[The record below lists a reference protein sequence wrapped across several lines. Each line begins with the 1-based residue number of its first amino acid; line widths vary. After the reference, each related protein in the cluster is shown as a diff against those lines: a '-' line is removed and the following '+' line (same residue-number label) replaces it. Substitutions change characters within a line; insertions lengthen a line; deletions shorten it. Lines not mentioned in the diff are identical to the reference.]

1 MAKQTVKQDQ
11 TDLGNEVLLLSEIQ
25 REWAD
30 ILSKQQQSQVYDKE
44 RLKSLKSQY
53 GTYDKLADRVRE
65 ITDKF
70 IDLNDEITQ
79 HNESIKDSIESYD
92 DMDDALISIGS
103 RMGKNS
109 AVYEGINQKILKSKE
124 ALGQISSILQGQGQL
139 TIRQEEN
146 VMNAAAAYKGFVV
159 DIADASRKIN
169 QGNISQEEYNQ
180 LVKSSYENLTGM
192 VDLID
197 DSTEAGQHLKSQFEA
212 LTQESESFYNASMK
226 SLGAIQSLDEVM
238 GSFSGIPALSE
249 LNTLIKT
256 NTKDTLAF
264 KAAVFALGAALGA
277 AAFEYFGAPIT
288 AAMERDKQIAQARID
303 SEADIAKIRKDAE
316 SIPAQISQERDEARI
331 ESEGQIARMRHDAD
345 FISLRVANEFSA
357 EMQSGAAAFER
368 AAKTALFGKG
378 IGSVGYGA
386 AQLNLIGV
394 GADTIASAME
404 TTSTAMGKMPSAKL
418 AADMAVMAE
427 RTGASVDE
435 IVSINEMFQRID
447 GTSESTAM
455 NLSEGLRNMAEQAN
469 IGLGGLMREI
479 ADASKD
485 ALSYQIKSGPALAK
499 QVAYAQSLGVN
510 FGDIAKAG
518 KSMVMNYSDSIK
530 KEMQLS
536 AMLGKNVDLS
546 EVRAKFASGDTAG
559 ALSSLQAQGL
569 DPAQM
574 DMFAQEALSEALG
587 GLDLNTL
594 SKISQ
599 NTGKNVALT
608 AADAKAGNQEFISR
622 TQAAEVALNTK
633 QAVISSNSAII
644 DEKLS
649 QKIADSYMDSDEYR
663 ELKMNQ
669 SKLSENS
676 SLLAT
681 NMEIAW
687 KSAKAFTDQMV
698 KSSQL
703 DFTSGLK
710 QAAVQGTA
718 TILGGVAATLIS
730 NKVTGAGG
738 GGLLSMFGRGGA
750 NAPGGP
756 SGGSSTLG
764 APAGVGG
771 NSMIPGGASAGMGG
785 GAVVES
791 IAEQVQAVEAPLEKA
806 MSLGDKLK
814 DFGKGLGSFLASVGK
829 GIGDAIGGILQG
841 VGKGLAALGTPQ
853 VLLGVGAMI
862 GLGASLW
869 VAGKG
874 LQQFQGLEWET
885 IGMAFTTLLGL
896 GAVGALLGTV
906 SPFII
911 AGAVAITAMSVAFA
925 AFGLASGVAIPNL
938 MQFQSLNAGAL
949 TSVGGGLVKLA
960 KGLGAFGAGAVMAAI
975 GKFFGGG
982 TFDELKDI
990 SGYANPIQI
999 TADAVQSLAN
1009 AFGALSGINTKAL
1022 NDVPWGKMGDFAS
1035 EGGKFV
1041 LASSGGGSFALSKD
1055 TTDNIKKMA
1064 TNTDAMV
1071 KLNNTMVK
1079 LLKEGFFGTSETTSQ
1094 LKLYIDG
1101 KDVKQSLKR
1110 YTDNT
1115 KGGKKSE

>member
-11 TDLGNEVLLLSEIQ
+11 ADLSNEVLLLSEIQ

-65 ITDKF
+65 ITDTF
-70 IDLNDEITQ
+70 ITLNEEVDD
-79 HNESIKDSIESYD
+79 HNKSIKDSIESYD
-92 DMDDALISIGS
+92 DMDDALTSIGS

-139 TIRQEEN
+139 TIRQEQN
-146 VMNAAAAYKGFVV
+146 VMNAAEAYKGFVV

-226 SLGAIQSLDEVM
+226 SLGAMQSLDEVM

-249 LNTLIKT
+249 LNSLIKT

-264 KAAVFALGAALGA
+264 KAAVFALGAALGN

-331 ESEGQIARMRHDAD
+331 ESEGQIARMQYETA
-345 FISLRVANEFSA
+345 FIAQRVANDFNA

-404 TTSTAMGKMPSAKL
+404 TTSTTMGRMPSAKL

-594 SKISQ
+594 SKLSQ

-649 QKIADSYMDSDEYR
+649 QKIADSYMASGAYKT
-663 ELKMNQ
+663 LKENQ
-669 SKLSENS
+669 SNLAIQS

-681 NMEIAW
+681 NMDIAW
-687 KSAKAFTDQMV
+687 RKTKAFTDQLV

-750 NAPGGP
+750 NAPVGP

-785 GAVVES
+785 GALGGLGGALKGIAEGLSSFVGLPLVGLAAITIALKVLEPVIASLVPLMVKMAGVIGEVLVKALEMAGPIITSIFDGIGTVIKSIGTS
-791 IAEQVQAVEAPLEKA
+791 IATVITSIATSIGQFAIMDAGNLSNVAW
-806 MSLGDKLK
+806 
-814 DFGKGLGSFLASVGK
+814 SVGK
-829 GIGDAIGGILQG
+829 
-841 VGKGLAALGTPQ
+841 LALA
-853 VLLGVGAMI
+853 
-862 GLGASLW
+862 
-869 VAGKG
+869 VAG
-874 LQQFQGLEWET
+874 
-885 IGMAFTTLLGL
+885 
-896 GAVGALLGTV
+896 
-906 SPFII
+906 
-911 AGAVAITAMSVAFA
+911 
-925 AFGLASGVAIPNL
+925 
-938 MQFQSLNAGAL
+938 
-949 TSVGGGLVKLA
+949 
-960 KGLGAFGAGAVMAAI
+960 FGAGNVVAAI

-1064 TNTDAMV
+1064 TNTEAMV

>member
-11 TDLGNEVLLLSEIQ
+11 SALGEEALLLSKIQ
-25 REWAD
+25 KEWAE
-30 ILSKQQQSQVYDKE
+30 ILSKQQQSQVYDRE
-44 RLKSLKSQY
+44 RLKSLNSQY
-53 GTYDKLADRVRE
+53 GTYDKLADRINE
-65 ITDKF
+65 ITDTF
-70 IDLNDEITQ
+70 INLNEEVDE
-79 HNESIKDSIESYD
+79 HNKSIKDSIERYD
-92 DMDDALISIGS
+92 DMDDALTSIGS

-197 DSTEAGQHLKSQFEA
+197 DSTEAGQHLKLQFEA
-212 LTQESESFYNASMK
+212 LVQESESFYNASMK
-226 SLGAIQSLDEVM
+226 SLGAMQSLDEVM

-288 AAMERDKQIAQARID
+288 AAMEQDKQRAQNRID
-303 SEADIAKIRKDAE
+303 TESAIGKIAVDSQ
-316 SIPAQISQERDEARI
+316 SIPAQIEQERLEARLD
-331 ESEGQIARMRHDAD
+331 SEGEIARMQYETA
-345 FISLRVANEFSA
+345 FIAQRVANEFSA

-378 IGSVGYGA
+378 IGSVGYGS

-447 GTSESTAM
+447 GVSESTAM

-499 QVAYAQSLGVN
+499 QVAYAQSLGVS
-510 FGDIAKAG
+510 FGDIARAG
-518 KSMVMNYSDSIK
+518 KTMVMNYQDSIK
-530 KEMQLS
+530 QEMQLS

-546 EVRAKFASGDTAG
+546 EVRAKFASGDTQG
-559 ALSSLQAQGL
+559 ALQSLQAQGL
-569 DPAQM
+569 NPAQM
-574 DMFAQEALSEALG
+574 DMFAQEALSQALG

-622 TQAAEVALNTK
+622 TQAAEVALNSR
-633 QAVISSNSAII
+633 QAVISAKAAMI
-644 DEKLS
+644 DAALS
-649 QKIADSYMDSDEYR
+649 QKIADSYMASGEYKT
-663 ELKMNQ
+663 LKENQ
-669 SKLSENS
+669 
-676 SLLAT
+676 
-681 NMEIAW
+681 
-687 KSAKAFTDQMV
+687 AKAATQAEILAGAMNDAWIKSKAFAKQMV
-698 KSSQL
+698 ESSKL

-730 NKVTGAGG
+730 NRVTGTGG

-750 NAPGGP
+750 TTGALPT
-756 SGGSSTLG
+756 GGSSTLG

-771 NSMIPGGASAGMGG
+771 NSTIPSGASTGMGG
-785 GAVVES
+785 TAGGFGGA
-791 IAEQVQAVEAPLEKA
+791 
-806 MSLGDKLK
+806 
-814 DFGKGLGSFLASVGK
+814 
-829 GIGDAIGGILQG
+829 LQG
-841 VGKGLAALGTPQ
+841 IAQGLKAFASPQVLVGLAAITIALK
-853 VLLGVGAMI
+853 VLEPVI
-862 GLGASLW
+862 ASLVPLMVKISDVIGRVLVKALEMAGPIITSIFNGIGNIIKSVGTSIATIISSIATSISKFAGLSAGNLSA
-869 VAGKG
+869 VAGG
-874 LQQFQGLEWET
+874 
-885 IGMAFTTLLGL
+885 ITLLA
-896 GAVGALLGTV
+896 GAVGA
-906 SPFII
+906 
-911 AGAVAITAMSVAFA
+911 
-925 AFGLASGVAIPNL
+925 FG
-938 MQFQSLNAGAL
+938 
-949 TSVGGGLVKLA
+949 VGNV
-960 KGLGAFGAGAVMAAI
+960 VAAI
-975 GKFFGGG
+975 GGFFGKDI
-982 TFDELKDI
+982 FAKIKDI
-990 SGYANPIQI
+990 SNYSNPIQI
-999 TADAVQSLAN
+999 TANAVWSLAK
-1009 AFGALSGINTKAL
+1009 AFDALSGIDTTVLKRI
-1022 NDVPWGKMGDFAS
+1022 PWSDMEDFAS

-1055 TTDNIKKMA
+1055 ATDNIKKMA
-1064 TNTDAMV
+1064 TNTEAMV
-1071 KLNNTMVK
+1071 KLNNTMAK
-1079 LLKEGFFGTSETTSQ
+1079 LLKEGFFGASETTSK

-1101 KDVKQSLKR
+1101 KDVNTSLKR
-1110 YTDNT
+1110 YTDSN
-1115 KGGKKSE
+1115 KGRTPKEG

>member
-79 HNESIKDSIESYD
+79 HNEYIKDSIESYD

-139 TIRQEEN
+139 TIRQEQN
-146 VMNAAAAYKGFVV
+146 VMNAAEAYKGFVV

-226 SLGAIQSLDEVM
+226 SLGAMQSLDEVM

-264 KAAVFALGAALGA
+264 KAAVFALGAALGN

-288 AAMERDKQIAQARID
+288 AVMERDKQIAQARID

-331 ESEGQIARMRHDAD
+331 ESEGQIARMQYETA
-345 FISLRVANEFSA
+345 FIAQRVANDFNA

-404 TTSTAMGKMPSAKL
+404 TTSTTMGRMPSAKL

-594 SKISQ
+594 SKLSQ

-633 QAVISSNSAII
+633 QAVISANSAII

-649 QKIADSYMDSDEYR
+649 QKIADSYMASGEYKK
-663 ELKMNQ
+663 LKENQ

-730 NKVTGAGG
+730 NRVTGAGG
-738 GGLLSMFGRGGA
+738 GGLLSMFGRGA

-771 NSMIPGGASAGMGG
+771 NSMIPGGASTGMGG
-785 GAVVES
+785 GALGGLGGALQGIAKGLSSFVGMPLVGLAAITIALKVLEPVIASLVPLMVKMAGVIGEVLVKALEMAGPIIASIFDGIGTVIKSIGTS
-791 IAEQVQAVEAPLEKA
+791 IATVITSIATAIGQFAIMDAGNLSNVAW
-806 MSLGDKLK
+806 
-814 DFGKGLGSFLASVGK
+814 SVGK
-829 GIGDAIGGILQG
+829 
-841 VGKGLAALGTPQ
+841 LALA
-853 VLLGVGAMI
+853 
-862 GLGASLW
+862 
-869 VAGKG
+869 VAG
-874 LQQFQGLEWET
+874 
-885 IGMAFTTLLGL
+885 
-896 GAVGALLGTV
+896 
-906 SPFII
+906 
-911 AGAVAITAMSVAFA
+911 
-925 AFGLASGVAIPNL
+925 
-938 MQFQSLNAGAL
+938 
-949 TSVGGGLVKLA
+949 
-960 KGLGAFGAGAVMAAI
+960 FGAGNVVAAI

-1064 TNTDAMV
+1064 TNTEAMV

-1101 KDVKQSLKR
+1101 KDVKTSLKR

>member
-1 MAKQTVKQDQ
+1 MAKRTVKQDQ
-11 TDLGNEVLLLSEIQ
+11 SYLGEEAVLLSEIQ

-30 ILSKQQQSQVYDKE
+30 ILAKQQQSQVYDRQ
-44 RLKSLKSQY
+44 RLQSLTAQY
-53 GTYDKLADRVRE
+53 GTYDKLADRIHE
-65 ITDKF
+65 ITDTF
-70 IDLNDEITQ
+70 ITLNEEVDE
-79 HNESIKDSIESYD
+79 HNKSIKDSIESYD
-92 DMDDALISIGS
+92 DMDDALTSIGS

-139 TIRQEEN
+139 TLRQEEN
-146 VMNAAAAYKGFVV
+146 VMNAADAYKGFV
-159 DIADASRKIN
+159 ISISDASSKLN

-180 LVKSSYENLTGM
+180 LVKDSYENLTGM
-192 VDLID
+192 VHLID

-212 LTQESESFYNASMK
+212 LVQESESFYNASMK

-277 AAFEYFGAPIT
+277 AAFEYFGAPIA

-303 SEADIAKIRKDAE
+303 SEADIAKIRIDAE
-316 SIPAQISQERDEARI
+316 SIPAQIAQEQREAAI
-331 ESEGQIARMRHDAD
+331 ESEGEIARMKLDAA
-345 FISLRVANEFSA
+345 FIAQRVANDFNA

-404 TTSTAMGKMPSAKL
+404 TTSATMGKMPSAKL

-518 KSMVMNYSDSIK
+518 KSMVMNYGDSIK
-530 KEMQLS
+530 KEMELS

-594 SKISQ
+594 SKLSQ
-599 NTGKNVALT
+599 NTGKNVSLT
-608 AADAKAGNQEFISR
+608 TADAKAGNQEFISR

-633 QAVISSNSAII
+633 QAIISSDAAII
-644 DEKLS
+644 DAALS
-649 QKIADSYMDSDEYR
+649 QKIADSYMSSGAYQ
-663 ELKMNQ
+663 ELKENQ
-669 SKLSENS
+669 SGASIEAEN
-676 SLLAT
+676 LAN
-681 NMEIAW
+681 NMQIAW
-687 KSAKAFTDQMV
+687 KSAEAFTAQMV
-698 KSSQL
+698 ASSKL
-703 DFTSGLK
+703 DFISGLK
-710 QAAVQGTA
+710 QTAVQGVA

-730 NKVTGAGG
+730 SRITGAGG
-738 GGLLSMFGRGGA
+738 GGVLSMFGRGAAGVAGNGTGGA
-750 NAPGGP
+750 P
-756 SGGSSTLG
+756 SGGIGGTPSGGIGGGIGSG
-764 APAGVGG
+764 AVGG
-771 NSMIPGGASAGMGG
+771 FGGVLQG
-785 GAVVES
+785 
-791 IAEQVQAVEAPLEKA
+791 IA
-806 MSLGDKLK
+806 
-814 DFGKGLGSFLASVGK
+814 KGLSAFASPPV
-829 GIGDAIGGILQG
+829 LL
-841 VGKGLAALGTPQ
+841 GLAAITLALKILEPVIASLVPVMVKMAEVIGNVLVKALEFAGPIITSIFDGIGNVIKSIGTAIGT
-853 VLLGVGAMI
+853 VIRSIADSIVKFAGLSAGNLMAVAGGITALSVAVGLFGVGN
-862 GLGASLW
+862 
-869 VAGKG
+869 V
-874 LQQFQGLEWET
+874 
-885 IGMAFTTLLGL
+885 
-896 GAVGALLGTV
+896 V
-906 SPFII
+906 
-911 AGAVAITAMSVAFA
+911 
-925 AFGLASGVAIPNL
+925 
-938 MQFQSLNAGAL
+938 
-949 TSVGGGLVKLA
+949 
-960 KGLGAFGAGAVMAAI
+960 AAI
-975 GKFFGGG
+975 GSFFGGG
-982 TFDELKDI
+982 VFDDLKDI
-990 SGYANPIQI
+990 SNYANPI
-999 TADAVQSLAN
+999 TATATAVDGLAT
-1009 AFGALSGINTKAL
+1009 AFGRLGSIDTKAI
-1022 NDVPWGKMGDFAS
+1022 NAMPWQKMAGFAKV
-1035 EGGKFV
+1035 GGKFV
-1041 LASSGGGSFALSKD
+1041 LASSGGSSFVLSKD

-1064 TNTDAMV
+1064 TNTDV
-1071 KLNNTMVK
+1071 LIKLNDTMVK
-1079 LLKEGFFGTSETTSQ
+1079 LLKEGFFGNSETTSK

-1110 YTDNT
+1110 YTDNMDGRDPK
-1115 KGGKKSE
+1115 KG

>member
-1 MAKQTVKQDQ
+1 MAKRTVKQDQ
-11 TDLGNEVLLLSEIQ
+11 SDLSDEVLLLSEIQ

-44 RLKSLKSQY
+44 RLKSLKAQY
-53 GTYDKLADRVRE
+53 GTYDKLANRIND
-65 ITDKF
+65 ITDIF
-70 IDLNDEITQ
+70 ITLNEEVDE
-79 HNESIKDSIESYD
+79 HNKSIKDSIESYD
-92 DMDDALISIGS
+92 DMDDALTSIGS
-103 RMGKNS
+103 RMGKNN

-124 ALGQISSILQGQGQL
+124 ALGQISSILQGQTQL
-139 TIRQEEN
+139 TVRQEQN
-146 VMNAAAAYKGFVV
+146 VMSAADAYKGFVV
-159 DIADASRKIN
+159 DISDASKKIN

-212 LTQESESFYNASMK
+212 LTKESESFYNASMK
-226 SLGAIQSLDEVM
+226 SLGATQSLDEVM

-264 KAAVFALGAALGA
+264 KAAVFALGAALGN
-277 AAFEYFGAPIT
+277 AAFQYFGAPIT

-303 SEADIAKIRKDAE
+303 SEADIAKIRVDAL
-316 SIPAQISQERDEARI
+316 SIPAQIQQERDEARI
-331 ESEGQIARMRHDAD
+331 ESEGEIARMQQETA
-345 FISLRVANEFSA
+345 FIGQRVANEFNA

-447 GTSESTAM
+447 GSSEATAM
-455 NLSEGLRNMAEQAN
+455 NLSEGLRNMADQAN

-559 ALSSLQAQGL
+559 ALKSLQTQGL

-594 SKISQ
+594 SKLSQ
-599 NTGKNVALT
+599 NTGKNVSLT

-622 TQAAEVALNTK
+622 TQAAEVALNTQ
-633 QAVISSNSAII
+633 QAVISANSAMI
-644 DEKLS
+644 DQALS
-649 QKIADSYMDSDEYR
+649 QKIADSYMESGAYKKLKENQAGAAEQAENLGLAMR
-663 ELKMNQ
+663 EAWLANAAYTKQMVES
-669 SKLSENS
+669 SKL
-676 SLLAT
+676 
-681 NMEIAW
+681 
-687 KSAKAFTDQMV
+687 
-698 KSSQL
+698 
-703 DFTSGLK
+703 DFVSDLK
-710 QAAVQGTA
+710 QNIVGGIAMT
-718 TILGGVAATLIS
+718 LGGIATSLIGS
-730 NKVTGAGG
+730 KLTGGG
-738 GGLLSMFGRGGA
+738 GGLLSMFGRGRGGGTGGGTGGSSA
-750 NAPGGP
+750 LGAPGGV
-756 SGGSSTLG
+756 G
-764 APAGVGG
+764 AGLPIPAG
-771 NSMIPGGASAGMGG
+771 SPGGMGG
-785 GAVVES
+785 AAGGIGGALQG
-791 IAEQVQAVEAPLEKA
+791 IAQ
-806 MSLGDKLK
+806 
-814 DFGKGLGSFLASVGK
+814 GLGSFVGAPL
-829 GIGDAIGGILQG
+829 I
-841 VGKGLAALGTPQ
+841 GLAAITIALK
-853 VLLGVGAMI
+853 VLEPVI
-862 GLGASLW
+862 ASL
-869 VAGKG
+869 VPVMVKMAEVIGNVLVKALEMAGPIITSIFDG
-874 LQQFQGLEWET
+874 
-885 IGMAFTTLLGL
+885 IGN
-896 GAVGALLGTV
+896 VIKSIGTG
-906 SPFII
+906 I
-911 AGAVAITAMSVAFA
+911 ATVISSISDSISKFA
-925 AFGLASGVAIPNL
+925 G
-938 MQFQSLNAGAL
+938 LNAGNLAAVAVGVTAL
-949 TSVGGGLVKLA
+949 SVAVGL
-960 KGLGAFGAGAVMAAI
+960 FGVGNVIAAI
-975 GKFFGGG
+975 GDFFGGG
-982 TFDELKDI
+982 IFDDLKDI
-990 SGYANPIQI
+990 SNYATPIMA
-999 TADAVQSLAN
+999 TALAVDALAS
-1009 AFGALSGINTKAL
+1009 AFGRLSGLNVSAL
-1022 NDVPWGKMGDFAS
+1022 NKIPWDDMEDFAS

-1055 TTDNIKKMA
+1055 TTENIKKMA

-1071 KLNNTMVK
+1071 KLNDTMVK
-1079 LLKEGFFGTSETTSQ
+1079 LLKEGFFGTSETTSK

-1101 KDVKQSLKR
+1101 KDVKTSLTR
-1110 YTDNT
+1110 YTDNAQGRT
-1115 KGGKKSE
+1115 PKDGNK

>member
-1 MAKQTVKQDQ
+1 M
-11 TDLGNEVLLLSEIQ
+11 GN
-25 REWAD
+25 
-30 ILSKQQQSQVYDKE
+30 
-44 RLKSLKSQY
+44 
-53 GTYDKLADRVRE
+53 
-65 ITDKF
+65 
-70 IDLNDEITQ
+70 
-79 HNESIKDSIESYD
+79 
-92 DMDDALISIGS
+92 
-103 RMGKNS
+103 
-109 AVYEGINQKILKSKE
+109 
-124 ALGQISSILQGQGQL
+124 
-139 TIRQEEN
+139 
-146 VMNAAAAYKGFVV
+146 
-159 DIADASRKIN
+159 
-169 QGNISQEEYNQ
+169 
-180 LVKSSYENLTGM
+180 
-192 VDLID
+192 
-197 DSTEAGQHLKSQFEA
+197 
-212 LTQESESFYNASMK
+212 
-226 SLGAIQSLDEVM
+226 
-238 GSFSGIPALSE
+238 
-249 LNTLIKT
+249 
-256 NTKDTLAF
+256 
-264 KAAVFALGAALGA
+264 

-288 AAMERDKQIAQARID
+288 AVMERDKQIAQARID

-404 TTSTAMGKMPSAKL
+404 TTSTTMGRMPSAKL

-594 SKISQ
+594 SKLSQ

-633 QAVISSNSAII
+633 QAVISANSAMI
-644 DEKLS
+644 DQALS
-649 QKIADSYMDSDEYR
+649 QKIADSYMASGEYKT
-663 ELKMNQ
+663 LKENQADAAKQAEILAGAMNDAWI
-669 SKLSENS
+669 KSE
-676 SLLAT
+676 AF
-681 NMEIAW
+681 
-687 KSAKAFTDQMV
+687 AKQMV
-698 KSSQL
+698 ESSKL

-730 NKVTGAGG
+730 NRVTGAGG

-785 GAVVES
+785 AAG
-791 IAEQVQAVEAPLEKA
+791 
-806 MSLGDKLK
+806 
-814 DFGKGLGSFLASVGK
+814 GLGGA
-829 GIGDAIGGILQG
+829 LQG
-841 VGKGLAALGTPQ
+841 IAQGLKAFASPQVLVGLAAITIALK
-853 VLLGVGAMI
+853 VLEPVI
-862 GLGASLW
+862 ASLVPLMVKLSEVIGNVMVKALE
-869 VAGKG
+869 VAAPIITSIFNG
-874 LQQFQGLEWET
+874 
-885 IGMAFTTLLGL
+885 I
-896 GAVGALLGTV
+896 GTV
-906 SPFII
+906 INSIGTGIGNII
-911 AGAVAITAMSVAFA
+911 TSIADSVSKFAG
-925 AFGLASGVAIPNL
+925 
-938 MQFQSLNAGAL
+938 LNAGNLTLVAGGITAL
-949 TSVGGGLVKLA
+949 SAAVAL
-960 KGLGAFGAGAVMAAI
+960 FGAGSVLGAL
-975 GKFFGGG
+975 GDFFSGGSV
-982 TFDELKDI
+982 FNDLKDI
-990 SGYANPIQI
+990 SNYATPIMA
-999 TADAVQSLAN
+999 TAVAVNALAS
-1009 AFGALSGINTKAL
+1009 AFGRLSGLDVSAL
-1022 NDVPWGKMGDFAS
+1022 NKIPWDDMEDFAS

-1064 TNTDAMV
+1064 TNTEAMV

-1101 KDVKQSLKR
+1101 KDVKTSLKR

-1115 KGGKKSE
+1115 KGRNPKGE

>member
-1 MAKQTVKQDQ
+1 MAKRTVKQDQ
-11 TDLGNEVLLLSEIQ
+11 ADLGEEALLLSEIQ
-25 REWAD
+25 KEWSD

-44 RLKSLKSQY
+44 RLKSLKAQY
-53 GTYDKLADRVRE
+53 GTYDKLANRIND
-65 ITDKF
+65 ITDIF
-70 IDLNDEITQ
+70 ITLNEEVDE
-79 HNESIKDSIESYD
+79 HNKSIKDSIESYD
-92 DMDDALISIGS
+92 DMDDALTSIGS
-103 RMGKNS
+103 RMGKNN

-124 ALGQISSILQGQGQL
+124 ALGQISSILQGQTQL
-139 TIRQEEN
+139 TVRQEQN
-146 VMNAAAAYKGFVV
+146 VMNAAEAYKGFVV
-159 DIADASRKIN
+159 GIADASKQIN

-212 LTQESESFYNASMK
+212 LTKESESFYNASMK
-226 SLGAIQSLDEVM
+226 SLGVMQSLDEVM

-264 KAAVFALGAALGA
+264 KAAVFALGAALGN
-277 AAFEYFGAPIT
+277 AAFQYFGAPIT
-288 AAMERDKQIAQARID
+288 AAMERDKQLAQSRID
-303 SEADIAKIRKDAE
+303 SEADIAKIRTDAQ
-316 SIPAQISQERDEARI
+316 SIPAQIEQERLEARI
-331 ESEGQIARMRHDAD
+331 DSEGEIARMQYETA
-345 FISLRVANEFSA
+345 FIAQRVANEFNT

-447 GTSESTAM
+447 GASEATAI
-455 NLSEGLRNMAEQAN
+455 NLSEGLRNMADQAN

-559 ALSSLQAQGL
+559 ALKSLQTQGL

-594 SKISQ
+594 SKLSQ
-599 NTGKNVALT
+599 KTGKTVSLT

-622 TQAAEVALNTK
+622 TQAAEVALNSK
-633 QAVISSNSAII
+633 QAVISANSAII
-644 DEKLS
+644 DQKLS

-669 SKLSENS
+669 SNVAIQSSE
-676 SLLAT
+676 LAT
-681 NMEIAW
+681 NMENAW
-687 KSAKAFTDQMV
+687 RQTKAFTDQMV
-698 KSSQL
+698 ESSKL
-703 DFTSGLK
+703 DFVSGLK
-710 QAAVQGTA
+710 QTLVEGTA
-718 TILGGVAATLIS
+718 TILGGIATSIIGSKL
-730 NKVTGAGG
+730 TGG
-738 GGLLSMFGRGGA
+738 GGLLSMFGRGGSTA
-750 NAPGGP
+750 GTLPTV
-756 SGGSSTLG
+756 GSSTLG
-764 APAGVGG
+764 SSGGVGAGSTIPAGSPGG
-771 NSMIPGGASAGMGG
+771 MGGASG
-785 GAVVES
+785 GA
-791 IAEQVQAVEAPLEKA
+791 
-806 MSLGDKLK
+806 
-814 DFGKGLGSFLASVGK
+814 
-829 GIGDAIGGILQG
+829 GGALQG
-841 VGKGLAALGTPQ
+841 IAQGLKAFASPQVLIGLAAITIALK
-853 VLLGVGAMI
+853 VLEPVI
-862 GLGASLW
+862 ASLVPIMVKLAEVVGNVLVKSLE
-869 VAGKG
+869 VAAPIITSIFNG
-874 LQQFQGLEWET
+874 
-885 IGMAFTTLLGL
+885 I
-896 GAVGALLGTV
+896 GTV
-906 SPFII
+906 LSSIGTGIATII
-911 AGAVAITAMSVAFA
+911 SSISDSISKFAG
-925 AFGLASGVAIPNL
+925 
-938 MQFQSLNAGAL
+938 LNAGNLAAVAAGVTAL
-949 TSVGGGLVKLA
+949 SVAVGL
-960 KGLGAFGAGAVMAAI
+960 FGVGNVIAAI
-975 GKFFGGG
+975 GDFFGGG
-982 TFDELKDI
+982 IFDDLKDI
-990 SGYANPIQI
+990 SNYATPIMA
-999 TADAVQSLAN
+999 TALAVDALAS
-1009 AFGALSGINTKAL
+1009 AFGRLSGLNVSAL
-1022 NDVPWGKMGDFAS
+1022 NKIPWDDMEDFAS

-1055 TTDNIKKMA
+1055 TTENIKKMA

-1079 LLKEGFFGTSETTSQ
+1079 LLKEGFFGTSETTSK

-1101 KDVKQSLKR
+1101 KDVNTSLKR

-1115 KGGKKSE
+1115 KGKTPKEGY

>member
-11 TDLGNEVLLLSEIQ
+11 ADLSNEVLLLSEIQ

-65 ITDKF
+65 ITDTF
-70 IDLNDEITQ
+70 ITLNEEVDD
-79 HNESIKDSIESYD
+79 HNKSIKDSIESYD

-139 TIRQEEN
+139 TIRQEQN
-146 VMNAAAAYKGFVV
+146 VMNAAEAYKGFVV

-226 SLGAIQSLDEVM
+226 SLGAMQSLDEVM

-331 ESEGQIARMRHDAD
+331 ESEGQIARMQHDAA
-345 FISLRVANEFSA
+345 FISQRVANEFNA

-404 TTSTAMGKMPSAKL
+404 TTSTAMGRMPSAKL

-594 SKISQ
+594 SKLSQ

-649 QKIADSYMDSDEYR
+649 QKIADSYMASGAYKT
-663 ELKMNQ
+663 LKENQ
-669 SKLSENS
+669 SNLAIQS

-681 NMEIAW
+681 NMDIAW
-687 KSAKAFTDQMV
+687 RKTKAFTDQLV

-750 NAPGGP
+750 NAPVGP

-785 GAVVES
+785 GALGGLGGALKGIAEGLSSFVGLPLVGLAAITIALKVLEPVIASLVPLMVKMAGVIGEVLVKALEMAGPIITSIFDGIGTVIKSIGTS
-791 IAEQVQAVEAPLEKA
+791 IATVITSIATSIGQFAIMDAGNLSNVAW
-806 MSLGDKLK
+806 
-814 DFGKGLGSFLASVGK
+814 SVGK
-829 GIGDAIGGILQG
+829 
-841 VGKGLAALGTPQ
+841 LALA
-853 VLLGVGAMI
+853 
-862 GLGASLW
+862 
-869 VAGKG
+869 VAG
-874 LQQFQGLEWET
+874 
-885 IGMAFTTLLGL
+885 
-896 GAVGALLGTV
+896 
-906 SPFII
+906 
-911 AGAVAITAMSVAFA
+911 
-925 AFGLASGVAIPNL
+925 
-938 MQFQSLNAGAL
+938 
-949 TSVGGGLVKLA
+949 
-960 KGLGAFGAGAVMAAI
+960 FGAGNVVAAI

-1064 TNTDAMV
+1064 TNTEAMV

-1101 KDVKQSLKR
+1101 KDVKTSLKR

-1115 KGGKKSE
+1115 KGRNPKGE

>member
-1 MAKQTVKQDQ
+1 MAKRTVKQDQ
-11 TDLGNEVLLLSEIQ
+11 ADLGEEALLLSEIQ
-25 REWAD
+25 KEWSD

-44 RLKSLKSQY
+44 RLKSLKAQY
-53 GTYDKLADRVRE
+53 GTYDKLANRIND
-65 ITDKF
+65 ITDIF
-70 IDLNDEITQ
+70 ITLNEEVDE
-79 HNESIKDSIESYD
+79 HNKSIKDSIESYD
-92 DMDDALISIGS
+92 DMDDALTSIGS
-103 RMGKNS
+103 RMGKNN
-109 AVYEGINQKILKSKE
+109 AVYEGINQKILKSKV
-124 ALGQISSILQGQGQL
+124 ALGQISSILQGQTQL
-139 TIRQEEN
+139 TARQEEN
-146 VMNAAAAYKGFVV
+146 VMSAAEAYKGFVV
-159 DIADASRKIN
+159 DISDASKKIN

-212 LTQESESFYNASMK
+212 LTKESESFYNASMK
-226 SLGAIQSLDEVM
+226 SLGATQSLDEVM

-264 KAAVFALGAALGA
+264 KAAVFALGAALGN

-288 AAMERDKQIAQARID
+288 AAMEQDKQRAQNRID
-303 SEADIAKIRKDAE
+303 TESSIGKIAVDSQ
-316 SIPAQISQERDEARI
+316 SIPAQIEQERLEARLD
-331 ESEGQIARMRHDAD
+331 SEGEIARMQYETA
-345 FISLRVANEFSA
+345 FIAQRVANEFNA

-404 TTSTAMGKMPSAKL
+404 TTSTAMGRMPSAKL

-447 GTSESTAM
+447 GSSEATAM
-455 NLSEGLRNMAEQAN
+455 NLSEGLRNMADQAN

-559 ALSSLQAQGL
+559 ALKSLQTQGL

-594 SKISQ
+594 SKLSQ
-599 NTGKNVALT
+599 NTGKNVSLT
-608 AADAKAGNQEFISR
+608 AADAKVGNQEFISR
-622 TQAAEVALNTK
+622 TQAAEVALNTQ
-633 QAVISSNSAII
+633 QAVISANSAMI
-644 DEKLS
+644 DQALS
-649 QKIADSYMDSDEYR
+649 QKIADSYMASGEYQK
-663 ELKMNQ
+663 LKENQTLAATEAEKLAGAMNDAWINSKAFAKQ
-669 SKLSENS
+669 MVESSKL
-676 SLLAT
+676 
-681 NMEIAW
+681 
-687 KSAKAFTDQMV
+687 
-698 KSSQL
+698 
-703 DFTSGLK
+703 DFVSGLK
-710 QAAVQGTA
+710 QTLVQGTA
-718 TILGGVAATLIS
+718 TILGGIAASLIGS
-730 NKVTGAGG
+730 KLTGGG

-750 NAPGGP
+750 TVGALPT
-756 SGGSSTLG
+756 GGSSTLG
-764 APAGVGG
+764 TPGGVGTG
-771 NSMIPGGASAGMGG
+771 STVPSGSPGGMGG
-785 GAVVES
+785 ATG
-791 IAEQVQAVEAPLEKA
+791 
-806 MSLGDKLK
+806 
-814 DFGKGLGSFLASVGK
+814 
-829 GIGDAIGGILQG
+829 GIGGALQG
-841 VGKGLAALGTPQ
+841 IAQGLKAFASPQVLIGLAAITIALK
-853 VLLGVGAMI
+853 VLEPVI
-862 GLGASLW
+862 ASLVPIMVKLSEVIGNVMVKALE
-869 VAGKG
+869 VAAPIITSIFNG
-874 LQQFQGLEWET
+874 
-885 IGMAFTTLLGL
+885 I
-896 GAVGALLGTV
+896 GTV
-906 SPFII
+906 LSSIGTGIATII
-911 AGAVAITAMSVAFA
+911 SSISDSISKFAG
-925 AFGLASGVAIPNL
+925 
-938 MQFQSLNAGAL
+938 LNAGNLAAVAAGVTAL
-949 TSVGGGLVKLA
+949 SVAVGL
-960 KGLGAFGAGAVMAAI
+960 FGVGNVIAAI
-975 GKFFGGG
+975 GDFFGGG
-982 TFDELKDI
+982 IFDDLKDI
-990 SGYANPIQI
+990 SNYATPIMA
-999 TADAVQSLAN
+999 TALAVDALAS
-1009 AFGALSGINTKAL
+1009 AFGRLSGLNVSAL
-1022 NDVPWGKMGDFAS
+1022 NKIPWDDMEDFAS

-1071 KLNNTMVK
+1071 KLNDTMVK
-1079 LLKEGFFGTSETTSQ
+1079 LLKEGFFGTSETTSK

-1101 KDVKQSLKR
+1101 KDVKTSLTR

-1115 KGGKKSE
+1115 KGKTPPQG

>member
-11 TDLGNEVLLLSEIQ
+11 ADLSNEVLLLSEIQ

-30 ILSKQQQSQVYDKE
+30 ILAKQQQSQVYDKE

-65 ITDKF
+65 ITDTF
-70 IDLNDEITQ
+70 IDLNDEITG
-79 HNESIKDSIESYD
+79 HNKSIKDSIESYD
-92 DMDDALISIGS
+92 DMDDALTSIGS

-139 TIRQEEN
+139 TLRQEEN
-146 VMNAAAAYKGFVV
+146 VMNAADAYKGFV
-159 DIADASRKIN
+159 ISISDASSKLN

-180 LVKSSYENLTGM
+180 LVKDSYENLTGM
-192 VDLID
+192 VHLID

-212 LTQESESFYNASMK
+212 LAQESESFYNASMK

-264 KAAVFALGAALGA
+264 KAAVFALGAALGN

-288 AAMERDKQIAQARID
+288 AAMERDKQLAQAKID
-303 SEADIAKIRKDAE
+303 NIAAVAKIEEDAK
-316 SIPAQISQERDEARI
+316 SIPAQIAQEQREAAI
-331 ESEGQIARMRHDAD
+331 ESEGEIARMKLDAA
-345 FISLRVANEFSA
+345 FIAQRVANDFNA

-404 TTSTAMGKMPSAKL
+404 TTSATMGKMPSAKL

-518 KSMVMNYSDSIK
+518 KSMVMNYGDSIK
-530 KEMQLS
+530 KEMELS

-574 DMFAQEALSEALG
+574 DMFAQDALSEALG

-594 SKISQ
+594 SKLSQ
-599 NTGKNVALT
+599 NTGKNVSLT
-608 AADAKAGNQEFISR
+608 TADAKAGNQEFISR
-622 TQAAEVALNTK
+622 TQAAEVALNTVN
-633 QAVISSNSAII
+633 AVISSDAAII
-644 DEKLS
+644 DAALS
-649 QKIADSYMDSDEYR
+649 QKIADSYMSSGAYKT
-663 ELKMNQ
+663 LKENQ
-669 SKLSENS
+669 AGAAIQAEN
-676 SLLAT
+676 LAYYT
-681 NMEIAW
+681 DKAW
-687 KSAKAFTDQMV
+687 KSADAFTDQMV
-698 KSSQL
+698 ASSKL
-703 DFTSGLK
+703 DFISGLK
-710 QAAVQGTA
+710 QTAVQGVA
-718 TILGGVAATLIS
+718 TILSGVAATLIS
-730 NKVTGAGG
+730 SRITGAGG
-738 GGLLSMFGRGGA
+738 GGVLSMFGRGAAGA
-750 NAPGGP
+750 PGERSGGNYKLGTPPGGP
-756 SGGSSTLG
+756 GGT
-764 APAGVGG
+764 P
-771 NSMIPGGASAGMGG
+771 PGGIGG
-785 GAVVES
+785 GA
-791 IAEQVQAVEAPLEKA
+791 
-806 MSLGDKLK
+806 LG
-814 DFGKGLGSFLASVGK
+814 GLGGALEGIAQGLKAFVGMP
-829 GIGDAIGGILQG
+829 L
-841 VGKGLAALGTPQ
+841 VGLAAITLALKILEPVIISLVPVMVKMAEVIGN
-853 VLLGVGAMI
+853 VLVKALEF
-862 GLGASLW
+862 
-869 VAGKG
+869 AGPIITSIFEG
-874 LQQFQGLEWET
+874 
-885 IGMAFTTLLGL
+885 I
-896 GAVGALLGTV
+896 GTV
-906 SPFII
+906 IKSIGTAIGTVIRSI
-911 AGAVAITAMSVAFA
+911 ADSIVKFA
-925 AFGLASGVAIPNL
+925 GLS
-938 MQFQSLNAGAL
+938 AGNL
-949 TSVGGGLVKLA
+949 TSVAGGITALSVAVGL
-960 KGLGAFGAGAVMAAI
+960 FGVGNVVTAI
-975 GKFFGGG
+975 GSFFGGG
-982 TFDELKDI
+982 VFDDLKDI
-990 SGYANPIQI
+990 SNYANPI
-999 TADAVQSLAN
+999 TATATAVDALAT
-1009 AFGALSGINTKAL
+1009 AFGRLGSIDTKAI
-1022 NDVPWGKMGDFAS
+1022 NDMPWQKMAGFAKV
-1035 EGGKFV
+1035 GGKFV
-1041 LASSGGGSFALSKD
+1041 LASSGGSSFVLSKD

-1064 TNTDAMV
+1064 TNTDV
-1071 KLNNTMVK
+1071 LIKLNDIMVK
-1079 LLKEGFFGTSETTSQ
+1079 LLKEGFFGNSETTSK

-1110 YTDNT
+1110 YTDNMNGRDP
-1115 KGGKKSE
+1115 KDG

>member
-11 TDLGNEVLLLSEIQ
+11 ADLSNEVLLLSEIQ

-65 ITDKF
+65 ITDTF
-70 IDLNDEITQ
+70 ITLNEEVDD
-79 HNESIKDSIESYD
+79 HNKSIKDSIESYD
-92 DMDDALISIGS
+92 DMDDALTSIGS

-139 TIRQEEN
+139 TIRQEQN
-146 VMNAAAAYKGFVV
+146 VMNAAEAYKGFVV

-226 SLGAIQSLDEVM
+226 SLGAMQSLDEVM

-249 LNTLIKT
+249 LNSLIKT

-264 KAAVFALGAALGA
+264 KAAVFALGAALGN

-288 AAMERDKQIAQARID
+288 AVMERDKQIAQARID

-331 ESEGQIARMRHDAD
+331 ESEGQIARMQYETA
-345 FISLRVANEFSA
+345 FIAQRVANDFNA

-404 TTSTAMGKMPSAKL
+404 TTSTTMGRMPSAKL

-594 SKISQ
+594 SKLSQ

-633 QAVISSNSAII
+633 QAVISANSAII

-649 QKIADSYMDSDEYR
+649 QKIADSYMASGEYKK
-663 ELKMNQ
+663 LKENQ
-669 SKLSENS
+669 SNLAIQSSE
-676 SLLAT
+676 LAT

-687 KSAKAFTDQMV
+687 KSAEAFTDQMV

-750 NAPGGP
+750 NAPGAP

-785 GAVVES
+785 GALGGLGGALEG
-791 IAEQVQAVEAPLEKA
+791 IA
-806 MSLGDKLK
+806 
-814 DFGKGLGSFLASVGK
+814 KGLSSFVGMP
-829 GIGDAIGGILQG
+829 L
-841 VGKGLAALGTPQ
+841 VGLAAITIALK
-853 VLLGVGAMI
+853 VLEPVI
-862 GLGASLW
+862 ASLVPLMLKLSEVIGNVMVKALE
-869 VAGKG
+869 VAAPIITSIFNG
-874 LQQFQGLEWET
+874 
-885 IGMAFTTLLGL
+885 I
-896 GAVGALLGTV
+896 GTV
-906 SPFII
+906 INSIGTGIGNII
-911 AGAVAITAMSVAFA
+911 TSIADSVSKFAG
-925 AFGLASGVAIPNL
+925 
-938 MQFQSLNAGAL
+938 LNAGNLTLVAGGITAL
-949 TSVGGGLVKLA
+949 SAAVAL
-960 KGLGAFGAGAVMAAI
+960 FGAGSVLGAL
-975 GKFFGGG
+975 GDFFSGGSV
-982 TFDELKDI
+982 FNDLKDI
-990 SGYANPIQI
+990 SNYASPIMA
-999 TADAVQSLAN
+999 TAVAVNALAS
-1009 AFGALSGINTKAL
+1009 AFGRLSGLDVSSL
-1022 NDVPWGKMGDFAS
+1022 NKIPWDDMKDFAS

-1064 TNTDAMV
+1064 TNTEAMV

>member
-11 TDLGNEVLLLSEIQ
+11 ADLSNEVLLLSEIQ

-65 ITDKF
+65 ITDTF
-70 IDLNDEITQ
+70 ITLNEEVDD
-79 HNESIKDSIESYD
+79 HNKYIKDSIESYD

-139 TIRQEEN
+139 TIRQEQN
-146 VMNAAAAYKGFVV
+146 VMNAAEAYRGFVV

-249 LNTLIKT
+249 LNSLIKT

-594 SKISQ
+594 SKLSQ

-649 QKIADSYMDSDEYR
+649 QKIADSYMASGEYKK
-663 ELKMNQ
+663 LKENQ

-687 KSAKAFTDQMV
+687 KKTKAFTDQMV

-750 NAPGGP
+750 AAPAAAM
-756 SGGSSTLG
+756 GGSSTLG

-771 NSMIPGGASAGMGG
+771 NSMIPGGASTGMGG
-785 GAVVES
+785 GALGGLGGALQGIAKGLSSFVGMPLVGLAAITIALKVLEPVIASLVPLMVKMAGVIGEVLVKALEMAGPIITSIFDGIGTVIKSIGTS
-791 IAEQVQAVEAPLEKA
+791 IATVITSIATAIGQFAIMDAGNLSNVAW
-806 MSLGDKLK
+806 
-814 DFGKGLGSFLASVGK
+814 SVGK
-829 GIGDAIGGILQG
+829 
-841 VGKGLAALGTPQ
+841 LALA
-853 VLLGVGAMI
+853 
-862 GLGASLW
+862 
-869 VAGKG
+869 VAG
-874 LQQFQGLEWET
+874 
-885 IGMAFTTLLGL
+885 
-896 GAVGALLGTV
+896 
-906 SPFII
+906 
-911 AGAVAITAMSVAFA
+911 
-925 AFGLASGVAIPNL
+925 
-938 MQFQSLNAGAL
+938 
-949 TSVGGGLVKLA
+949 
-960 KGLGAFGAGAVMAAI
+960 FGAGNVVAAI

-1064 TNTDAMV
+1064 TNTEAMV

-1101 KDVKQSLKR
+1101 KDVKTSLKR

-1115 KGGKKSE
+1115 KGRNPKGE

>member
-1 MAKQTVKQDQ
+1 MAKRTVKQDQ
-11 TDLGNEVLLLSEIQ
+11 STLGEEALLLSKIQ
-25 REWAD
+25 KEWAE
-30 ILSKQQQSQVYDKE
+30 ILSKQQQSQIYDKE
-44 RLKSLKSQY
+44 RLKSLNSQY
-53 GTYDKLADRVRE
+53 GTYDKLADRINE
-65 ITDKF
+65 ITDTF
-70 IDLNDEITQ
+70 INLNEEVDE
-79 HNESIKDSIESYD
+79 HNKSIKDSIESYD
-92 DMDDALISIGS
+92 DMDDALTSIGN
-103 RMGKNS
+103 RIGKNS
-109 AVYEGINQKILKSKE
+109 AIYEGINQKILKSKE
-124 ALGQISSILQGQGQL
+124 VLNQISSILQGQNQL
-139 TIRQEEN
+139 TVRQEEN
-146 VMNAAAAYKGFVV
+146 VMNAAEAYRAFVV
-159 DIADASRKIN
+159 DISDASKKIN

-180 LVKSSYENLTGM
+180 LVKSSYETLTGM
-192 VDLID
+192 VDKID
-197 DSTEAGQHLKSQFEA
+197 DSTEAGQHLKLQFEA
-212 LTQESESFYNASMK
+212 LVQESESFYNASMK
-226 SLGAIQSLDEVM
+226 SLGAIQSLDDVM

-249 LNTLIKT
+249 LNNLIKT

-264 KAAVFALGAALGA
+264 KAAVFALGAALGN

-288 AAMERDKQIAQARID
+288 AAMEQDKQRAQNRID
-303 SEADIAKIRKDAE
+303 TEAAIGKIAVDSQ
-316 SIPAQISQERDEARI
+316 SIPAQIEQERLEARI
-331 ESEGQIARMRHDAD
+331 DSEGQIARMQYETA
-345 FISLRVANEFSA
+345 FIAQRVANEFNA

-418 AADMAVMAE
+418 AADMAVMSE

-499 QVAYAQSLGVN
+499 QVAYAQSLGVS
-510 FGDIAKAG
+510 FGDIARAG
-518 KSMVMNYSDSIK
+518 KSMVMNYQDSIK
-530 KEMQLS
+530 QEMQLS

-546 EVRAKFASGDTAG
+546 EVRAKFASGDTQG
-559 ALSSLQAQGL
+559 ALQSLQAQGL

-574 DMFAQEALSEALG
+574 DMFAQEALSQALG

-594 SKISQ
+594 SKLSQ
-599 NTGKNVALT
+599 NTGKNVSLT

-669 SKLSENS
+669 AGAAKQAEILAGAMNDAWVKSKEF
-676 SLLAT
+676 
-681 NMEIAW
+681 
-687 KSAKAFTDQMV
+687 AKQMV
-698 KSSQL
+698 ESSQL

-730 NKVTGAGG
+730 NRVTGTGG

-756 SGGSSTLG
+756 SGGSSTSG
-764 APAGVGG
+764 TPAGVGG
-771 NSMIPGGASAGMGG
+771 NSMIPGGPSAGMGG
-785 GAVVES
+785 GA
-791 IAEQVQAVEAPLEKA
+791 A
-806 MSLGDKLK
+806 GG
-814 DFGKGLGSFLASVGK
+814 FGGV
-829 GIGDAIGGILQG
+829 LQG
-841 VGKGLAALGTPQ
+841 IAQGLKAFASPQ
-853 VLLGVGAMI
+853 VLLGLAAITIALKVLEPVI
-862 GLGASLW
+862 ASLVPLMVKISDVIGKVLVKALEMAGPIITSIFNGIGDIIKSVGTSIATVITSIATSIAMLAGLSAGNLSA
-869 VAGKG
+869 VAGG
-874 LQQFQGLEWET
+874 
-885 IGMAFTTLLGL
+885 ITLL
-896 GAVGALLGTV
+896 
-906 SPFII
+906 
-911 AGAVAITAMSVAFA
+911 AGAF
-925 AFGLASGVAIPNL
+925 
-938 MQFQSLNAGAL
+938 
-949 TSVGGGLVKLA
+949 
-960 KGLGAFGAGAVMAAI
+960 GAFGAGSVVAAI
-975 GKFFGGG
+975 GGFFGKDI
-982 TFDELKDI
+982 FAKIKDI
-990 SGYANPIQI
+990 SNYSNPIQI
-999 TADAVQSLAN
+999 TANAVWSLAK
-1009 AFGALSGINTKAL
+1009 AFDALSGVDTKVL
-1022 NDVPWGKMGDFAS
+1022 KRIPWSDMEDFAS

-1055 TTDNIKKMA
+1055 ATDNIKKMA
-1064 TNTDAMV
+1064 SNTDAMV
-1071 KLNNTMVK
+1071 KLNNTIAR
-1079 LLKEGFFGTSETTSQ
+1079 LLKEGFFGTSETTSK

-1101 KDVKQSLKR
+1101 KDVNTSLKR
-1110 YTDNT
+1110 YTDNN
-1115 KGGKKSE
+1115 KGRTPKEG